1 MGKVLPKFKQ
11 RLDEVI
17 LVPSDGGR
25 FEISFN
31 DDLIYSKVETGSFP
45 DEDEIVATIEERSE
59 QAVS

>member
-45 DEDEIVATIEERSE
+45 DEDEIVATIEERIE